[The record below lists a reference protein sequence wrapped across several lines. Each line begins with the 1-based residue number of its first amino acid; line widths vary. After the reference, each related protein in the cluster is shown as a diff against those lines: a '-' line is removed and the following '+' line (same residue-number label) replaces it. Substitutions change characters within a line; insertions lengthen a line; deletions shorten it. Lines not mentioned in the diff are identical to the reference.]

1 MRRTLAVV
9 LLTAC
14 CLAATAGLAGGV
26 HDESTDDT
34 LGFELTADGDANVFH
49 VTTYNLSVD
58 EERSAYDAIADNET
72 ARVEHREEAMSDLQ
86 AAAATGRNGSELDM
100 RVRDPAVETYE
111 RDGYGYVTVT
121 ATWEPLA
128 YHNET
133 MVVVTEPFR
142 SGYEPDRDVTI
153 HGPEGYRRG
162 VVQPNPGLARLNSAV
177 WSEDTTDF
185 SEFYAAFN
193 EHDDGGAETTTAT
206 EEPPDGSEATT
217 TPDRGLEGVGVF
229 LQAFALAALPVA
241 ALLLA
246 LQRRE

>member
-9 LLTAC
+9 FLTAC

-34 LGFELTADGDANVFH
+34 LGIELTPDGDAEVFH

-58 EERSAYDAIADNET
+58 EEQSAYDAIADNET
-72 ARVEHREEAMSDLQ
+72 AQAEHREEVMSDLQ

-121 ATWEPLA
+121 ATWENLA

-142 SGYEPDRDVTI
+142 SSYEPDRDVTV

-162 VVQPNPGLARLNSAV
+162 FVQPSPGVARLNSAV
-177 WSEDTTDF
+177 WSEETTDF
-185 SEFYAAFN
+185 SEFYAGFN
-193 EHDDGGAETTTAT
+193 EHDGGTETAAGDSADGPDATTA
-206 EEPPDGSEATT
+206 A
-217 TPDRGLEGVGVF
+217 PDRGLEGVGT
-229 LQAFALAALPVA
+229 FARALTLAALPVA

-246 LQRRE
+246 LRRRE

>member
-9 LLTAC
+9 LLTVC
-14 CLAATAGLAGGV
+14 CLSATAGLAAGV

-34 LGFELTADGDANVFH
+34 LGIELAPDGDADVVH

-58 EERSAYDAIADNET
+58 EERSAYNGLADNET
-72 ARVEHREEAMSDLQ
+72 ARAEHREATLSDLQ

-100 RVRDPAVETYE
+100 RVRNPAVETSE

-121 ATWEPLA
+121 ATWESLA

-162 VVQPNPGLARLNSAV
+162 VVQPRPGIARLNSAV
-177 WSEDTTDF
+177 WSYEGTDF
-185 SEFYAAFN
+185 SDLYAGFE
-193 EHDDGGAETTTAT
+193 EHDDGTETTTAT
-206 EEPPDGSEATT
+206 DAPSDGPEATT
-217 TPDRGLEGVGVF
+217 AAPDGGLKGVGVF
-229 LQAFALAALPVA
+229 LQAVLLAVLPVA